1 LPDMSLESI
10 QQSAKDTSVP
20 LRFWGQLFV
29 LLAGIAVTALGVVLT
44 TFNSRHLLNQ
54 LQQLEQERN
63 QLQVEWGQ
71 LLLEQSSLVAQG
83 KMEETAISQLGM
95 EVPVPEHVV
104 VLTSE

>member
-1 LPDMSLESI
+1 MMADGVQPTDRG
-10 QQSAKDTSVP
+10 AVAP
-20 LRFWGQLFV
+20 RRFWVLLFL
-29 LLAGIAVTALGVVLT
+29 LLAGISATALGVVLT

-54 LQQLEQERN
+54 LQKLEQERN

-83 KMEETAISQLGM
+83 KVEDTAISQLDM
-95 EVPVPEHVV
+95 EVPSMERVV

>member
-1 LPDMSLESI
+1 MSLESAH
-10 QQSAKDTSVP
+10 QSASHASAP
-20 LRFWGQLFV
+20 GRFWWQLFL
-29 LLAGIAVTALGVVLT
+29 LLAGIAATALGVVLT

-83 KMEETAISQLGM
+83 KMEETAINQLGM
-95 EVPVPEHVV
+95 EVPAMEHVV

>member
-1 LPDMSLESI
+1 MSLESAH
-10 QQSAKDTSVP
+10 QAAKDTSAP
-20 LRFWGQLFV
+20 GRFWWQLLL
-29 LLAGIAVTALGVVLT
+29 LLAGIAGTALGVVLT

-83 KMEETAISQLGM
+83 KMEETAINQLGM
-95 EVPVPEHVV
+95 EVPAMEQVV

>member
-1 LPDMSLESI
+1 MSLESI
-10 QQSAKDTSVP
+10 QPSVKNP
-20 LRFWGQLFV
+20 GAPARFWILLFL
-29 LLAGIAVTALGVVLT
+29 LLAGIASTALGVVLT

-95 EVPVPEHVV
+95 EVPSMDQVV